1 MLISKFSL
9 VRLVR
14 SGLDATT
21 RHKML
26 ATIVV
31 AMLVLLLL
39 PLRLLLRLLPITF
52 VNDMATTT
60 TLMVTIMILML
71 VTMATKE
78 GGVSTTACR
87 HCLTMATLP
96 EGTLCQKAR

>member
-1 MLISKFSL
+1 
-9 VRLVR
+9 
-14 SGLDATT
+14 
-21 RHKML
+21 ML

-60 TLMVTIMILML
+60 TLMVTVMILML

-78 GGVSTTACR
+78 GGLDYRLSSLFDNGNFAR
-87 HCLTMATLP
+87 RYTLP
-96 EGTLCQKAR
+96 EGTLMLVIMFHRRQWQLCDNAR